1 MSFAVPKGLPG
12 NPNSKSLGRMAI
24 ETRVHN
30 LWVRYI
36 SRRLLVLRKLL
47 TYLTEPPYRISIRKD
62 RFAAYLGHR
71 DIHSLAAQEL
81 IQAASITADYGR

>member
-30 LWVRYI
+30 LWVRNI
-36 SRRLLVLRKLL
+36 VRRFLAPEV
-47 TYLTEPPYRISIRKD
+47 THIH
-62 RFAAYLGHR
+62 HR
-71 DIHSLAAQEL
+71 TTL
-81 IQAASITADYGR
+81 